1 MKKRLLLCLIASLLL
16 PLTVPA
22 YAVSIRGGNKTV
34 ITAEPYLPDITI
46 EVVVPTSGNVYI
58 NPNRLP
64 VKVDGNIVN
73 KQIVSDSFH
82 IENLSEVPL
91 KVSVEVEG
99 RIKRGSDMGL
109 LIESAAN
116 VTTTSKK
123 AFIFL
128 DIQAVA
134 NPSSVTWAGA
144 YDANKHVIVRDGST
158 AKKNIITLDSADQEK
173 RFGAFRLAGDCV
185 QNPRSPWTEKDGVDV
200 EVVFTFSP
208 LPVGTTIP

>member
-1 MKKRLLLCLIASLLL
+1 MKKRLSLCLVLVLLL
-16 PLTVPA
+16 ALAVPA
-22 YAVSIRGGNKTV
+22 HAVTVRGGNKTV
-34 ITAEPYLPDITI
+34 IKAEPYLPDITI

-109 LIESAAN
+109 LTQSTTNI
-116 VTTTSKK
+116 TTTAKR

-128 DIQAVA
+128 DIQAVT
-134 NPSSVTWAGA
+134 NPSSVTWASA

-158 AKKNIITLDSADQEK
+158 AKKNIIILDSADQNK
-173 RFGAFRLAGDCV
+173 RFGAFHLAGDCV
-185 QNPRSPWTEKDGVDV
+185 QNPREQWTEKDGVDV

-208 LPVGTTIP
+208 LPVGTNVP